1 MFLSIGKCIWV
12 ELVFVVRVQVI
23 LIFKRQKRKKKIMKT
38 SCSVVREPLVIVLC
52 MAINLTVQRQ
62 DDSYVTVRERQ
73 EERGFIQRGN
83 NSIWSL
89 CYFLIYVFIYLFICF
104 DNIVFSFCPTSI
116 NEISVKLNQ
125 GYGVLN

>member
-1 MFLSIGKCIWV
+1 MFLSIGKCISV

-38 SCSVVREPLVIVLC
+38 SSSVVREPLVIVLC
-52 MAINLTVQRQ
+52 MAITLTVQRQ

-83 NSIWSL
+83 GRGTIQ
-89 CYFLIYVFIYLFICF
+89 F
-104 DNIVFSFCPTSI
+104 DHCVIF
-116 NEISVKLNQ
+116 
-125 GYGVLN
+125 